1 MRAGP
6 HRTPVVRQA
15 VSAVSKIH
23 MAIHTGGGPET
34 ADACA
39 QGWAVAMFQL
49 LVTRRNPVAG
59 CGIASIGDK
68 VFHYFSRS

>member
-1 MRAGP
+1 
-6 HRTPVVRQA
+6 
-15 VSAVSKIH
+15 